1 MCCSFLNII
10 SYFLYSSSVVFEKPV
25 AFNTLEEVRF
35 DGIFIPFNASSVI
48 NLHTLYAMTVD
59 NSVVPYFKQCYCVE
73 PVSMKKHFF
82 VGPIAG
88 NTKQFHTL

>member
-1 MCCSFLNII
+1 
-10 SYFLYSSSVVFEKPV
+10 
-25 AFNTLEEVRF
+25 
-35 DGIFIPFNASSVI
+35 
-48 NLHTLYAMTVD
+48 LYAMTVD